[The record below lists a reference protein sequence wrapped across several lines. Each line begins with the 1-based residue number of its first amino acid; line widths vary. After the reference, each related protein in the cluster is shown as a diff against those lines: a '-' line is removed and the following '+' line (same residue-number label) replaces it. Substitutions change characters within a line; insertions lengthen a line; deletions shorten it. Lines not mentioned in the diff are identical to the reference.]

1 MANKTKYSKALVNE
15 IMEDLAKGQ
24 SIRQALNKEN
34 RPCWETFRTWMRKYP
49 EVRQQYSEST
59 SDGIEW
65 LLSDAQDVLNDALA
79 NSKTKDK
86 TDLGQTHLVKAY
98 LDMAKWKSE
107 RLNPKV
113 YQKKD
118 NLQLTG
124 IDNSPI
130 MVKWQ
135 K

>member
-24 SIRQALNKEN
+24 SIRQVLNKEN

-49 EVRQQYSEST
+49 EVRQQYSESK

>member
-1 MANKTKYSKALVNE
+1 
-15 IMEDLAKGQ
+15 
-24 SIRQALNKEN
+24 
-34 RPCWETFRTWMRKYP
+34 MRKYP
-49 EVRQQYSEST
+49 EVRQQYSESK

>member
-1 MANKTKYSKALVNE
+1 MKKFKILIPVFNDWESLIKLLDE
-15 IMEDLAKGQ
+15 IIKVENIDVFFVAPNDLAQ
-24 SIRQALNKEN
+24 S
-34 RPCWETFRTWMRKYP
+34 M
-49 EVRQQYSEST
+49 
-59 SDGIEW
+59 GI
-65 LLSDAQDVLNDALA
+65 A

>member
-34 RPCWETFRTWMRKYP
+34 RPCWETFSTWMRKYP
-49 EVRQQYSEST
+49 EVRQQYSESK

>member
-24 SIRQALNKEN
+24 SIRQPLNKEN

-49 EVRQQYSEST
+49 EVRQQYSESK

>member
-34 RPCWETFRTWMRKYP
+34 RPSWETFGTWMRKYP
-49 EVRQQYSEST
+49 EVRQQYSESK
-59 SDGIEW
+59 SDGIVW

-79 NSKTKDK
+79 YSKTKDK

>member
-34 RPCWETFRTWMRKYP
+34 RPCWETIRTWMRKYP
-49 EVRQQYSEST
+49 EVRQQYSESK

>member
-34 RPCWETFRTWMRKYP
+34 SPCWETFRTWMRKYP
-49 EVRQQYSEST
+49 EVRQQYSESK